1 MQSGHHDGTNQNPR
15 RCWARFTCAT
25 VSARPSSAYLQS
37 TAGAIGPP
45 RAVSTPHRFVKPLPQ
60 NLSMQQ
66 SILRVSQ
73 LGLHAPLDTYYTSH
87 QNHVYSSIATA
98 ASSFVPARSRRV
110 KCYYREN
117 YTRTAIAVEGNC
129 QLCIGTNL
137 EAQHRHT
144 LI

>member
-1 MQSGHHDGTNQNPR
+1 MRHSGFVTGPSLRETQDLPRHAPSHARRDSLGTMQSGHHDGTNQNPR

-60 NLSMQQ
+60 NLSMQH
-66 SILRVSQ
+66 SILRLSQ

-110 KCYYREN
+110 KC
-117 YTRTAIAVEGNC
+117 
-129 QLCIGTNL
+129 
-137 EAQHRHT
+137 
-144 LI
+144 